1 MCVNVAQASLV
12 VLSDKRDTPCYLPEE
27 SWRSVRLS
35 AGPAVP
41 VSVVFTKTYVLYVS
55 FNWFFDD
62 IGRDPAAARD
72 GGVT

>member
-1 MCVNVAQASLV
+1 MAC
-12 VLSDKRDTPCYLPEE
+12 EE
-27 SWRSVRLS
+27 CFSTEGSWRSVKLS

-41 VSVVFTKTYVLYVS
+41 VSVVFTETYVLYVS

-62 IGRDPAAARD
+62 IGRNPAAARD